1 LRFAELA
8 IAKGMKV
15 RGLQNFSDKAK
26 KAQKLGVEV
35 IVGSVTNPA
44 TAQMPCQVVDV
55 VTHTAE
61 LAKEAG
67 SIDHFHEV
75 NVRSTVNIA
84 KAAKNAGVKT
94 FVYLSRG
101 CSAYRNSWEKQTSKR

>member
-8 IAKGMKV
+8 IAKGIKV

-44 TAQMPCQVVDV
+44 TAQMACQVVDV

-61 LAKEAG
+61 LAKEGG
-67 SIDHFHEV
+67 SIDHSHEV

-94 FVYLSRG
+94 FVHLSRG
-101 CSAYRNSWEKQTSKR
+101 CSAYKNS